1 MGSNSFVRSGSESEI
16 FNRFEKVHIRMEAF
30 SKAYSF
36 GLEDLFACEQG
47 SRIKT
52 MLSESRSTDKRSL
65 NMLRVGLNELFGSVC
80 FLSLGC
86 F

>member
-1 MGSNSFVRSGSESEI
+1 MIGYLNQ
-16 FNRFEKVHIRMEAF
+16 FEKVNIRMETF
-30 SKAYSF
+30 PKAYSF

-47 SRIKT
+47 FQKKT
-52 MLSESRSTDKRSL
+52 MVSESRSTDKSSL
-65 NMLRVGLNELFGSVC
+65 NMLSVGLNELFGSVC